1 MKSTRI
7 LLLDVN
13 RASLDTS
20 IDTLEY
26 PLGLVYVGT
35 ALKQTY
41 GEQVELRIESFDAK
55 AHKPSELHTLFAAF
69 QPDVLGL
76 RALTMGRQALH
87 DIARLAINE
96 HKIPYVVAGGP
107 HATDSPS
114 DVVGNEAFSCAVIG
128 EGEQTAVELVGKI
141 RSGESFACVP
151 GLAMRD
157 GKGVRFTAPRATV
170 QDLDSLPIPDHKLL
184 DFQRINR
191 GHVDF
196 SFRHNVPHANLFTSR
211 GCPYQCLYCH
221 QVFGKKFRAHSA
233 ARMLTE
239 IRTLYERF
247 GITKFQIIDDI
258 FNLDKS
264 RALAIFNGVVR
275 CGIPAVFSFPNGL
288 RGDLIDEEMADAMWQ
303 AGVRYAAF
311 AVETGSPRIQ
321 KLIRKNLSLERIA
334 DAIARTTAK
343 GIVTR
348 GFFMLGFPTETEDEA
363 EMTVEFARSSDLVTA
378 LFFTVVYFP
387 GTPLAKLAQEMA
399 RYTVTDLG
407 LENDYV
413 SLRDGPYAFSRDALE
428 AIKLKAIRD
437 FFFTPKRLRL
447 WRDVMP
453 NFYNPRD
460 IDAAMLANIIS
471 AQIDEDDVPCEEYAE
486 KMHQYFVF
494 AKRFSKKSGFFV

>member
-1 MKSTRI
+1 MRSTRI

-35 ALKQTY
+35 ALKRAF
-41 GEQVELRIESFDAK
+41 GARIELRIESFDAK
-55 AHKPSELHTLFAAF
+55 AHKPSELHSLFAEF
-69 QPDVLGL
+69 QPDILGL

-87 DIARLAINE
+87 DIARLAKE
-96 HKIPYVVAGGP
+96 QHGIPQIVAGGP
-107 HATDSPS
+107 HATDSPE
-114 DVVGNEAFSCAVIG
+114 DVLGNAAFSCVVIG

-141 RSGESFACVP
+141 LCGESFASVP
-151 GLAMRD
+151 GLAIRD
-157 GKGVRFTAPRATV
+157 GNSARFNASRATI
-170 QDLDSLPIPDHKLL
+170 QDLDSLPIPDHGLL
-184 DFQRINR
+184 DFRRINQ

-233 ARMLTE
+233 GRVLAEM
-239 IRTLYERF
+239 RTLYERF
-247 GITKFQIIDDI
+247 GITRFQIIDDI

-264 RALAIFNGVVR
+264 RALAIFDGVVR
-275 CGIPAVFSFPNGL
+275 SGIPAVFSFPNGV
-288 RGDLIDEEMADAMWQ
+288 RGDLIDEEIADAMWQ
-303 AGVRYAAF
+303 AGVRYVAF

-321 KLIRKNLSLERIA
+321 RLIRKNLRLERIA

-348 GFFMLGFPTETEDEA
+348 GFFMVGFPTETEKEA

-387 GTPLAKLAQEMA
+387 GTPLAKLAQEIA
-399 RYTVTDLG
+399 HYTVTDLR
-407 LENDYV
+407 LEDDYV

-428 AIKLKAIRD
+428 TIKLKAIRD

-471 AQIDEDDVPCEEYAE
+471 ARIEEDDVPRTEHAE

-494 AKRFSKKSGFFV
+494 AKRFSKKSGFYV